1 MNEPNSRA
9 SHLSDKEL
17 AAFHRRLVDLR
28 ARMAGDVSSLTDQ
41 TLHEAGAEKIS
52 HLPTHLADVAAG
64 DEYQERTLELL
75 RSERNVLREI
85 DAALQRLEAGTY
97 GVCEATGQPIPKSRL
112 KLIPWT
118 RYTVEA
124 ARERERTQRR

>member
-1 MNEPNSRA
+1 MSKPSSKA
-9 SHLSDKEL
+9 PHLSDKEL

-28 ARMAGDVSSLTDQ
+28 ARLAGDVSSLTDQ
-41 TLHEAGAEKIS
+41 TLHEAGAENIS

-85 DAALQRLEAGTY
+85 DAALERIDAGRY
-97 GVCEATGQPIPKSRL
+97 GVCEATGEPIPKSRL
-112 KLIPWT
+112 KLIPWA
-118 RYTVEA
+118 RHTVQA

>member
-1 MNEPNSRA
+1 MREPSGKA
-9 SHLSDKEL
+9 SYLSDKEL

-28 ARMAGDVSSLTDQ
+28 ARMVGDVSSLTDQ
-41 TLHEAGAEKIS
+41 TLHGAGAEKIS

-75 RSERNVLREI
+75 RTERNVLREI
-85 DAALQRLEAGTY
+85 EAALERIAAGTY
-97 GVCEATGQPIPKSRL
+97 GVCEATGKPIPKSRL
-112 KLIPWT
+112 KLIPWA
-118 RYTVEA
+118 RYTVQA